1 MAADG
6 ETLMAEDEADQ
17 PTRAERGWAFSVH
30 LFTAAGAALGFLAM
44 HAAVSA
50 QWSMMFVWLGIA
62 LVVDGIDGTFAR
74 RLNVAERLPRW
85 SGETLDL
92 VIDFVTYVFVPAYAI
107 ATAGLMPYWLAILAG
122 LVIVVTSALYFAD
135 KRMKTDDNYFR
146 GFPAVWN
153 TVAFYLLLLRPNG
166 WVSAAVVAGLA
177 VLTFV
182 PVAFVHPFRVV
193 RLRIL
198 SIVLL
203 ATWSVLAIVAIARDM
218 APEPWI
224 IGGLCGIG
232 LYFLG
237 IGLLRR
243 PD

>member
-6 ETLMAEDEADQ
+6 EILMAEEGADR

-50 QWSMMFVWLGIA
+50 QWAMMFVWLGVA

-107 ATAGLMPYWLAILAG
+107 AAAGLMPPWLAIPCG

-135 KRMKTDDNYFR
+135 KRMKTADNYFR

-182 PVAFVHPFRVV
+182 PIAFVHPFRVV
-193 RLRIL
+193 RLRLL
-198 SIVLL
+198 SVGLL
-203 ATWSVLAIVAIARDM
+203 ATWSGLAVAAIAQDL
-218 APEPWI
+218 APDLWI
-224 IGGLCGIG
+224 TAGLCAIG